1 MEAMVGLIGIAV
13 MLLLLGIGVPVSF
26 SMGFTGVAGFAFLW
40 GTGKAINLAG
50 IIAYNKTD
58 SYILACIPL
67 FILMGQTVF
76 HCGIARDLFTAL
88 HKWLSRLA
96 GGLAMTTTASCACF
110 ASVCGSSPVTAA
122 TMGALA
128 LPEMKRYEYSPDL
141 ATGCVAAAGTL
152 GILIPPSIPMV
163 VYGIMTE
170 QSIGRLFIAG
180 IIPGVLSAFLYIA
193 MIYIRAKLD
202 PALAPHGSSFTFK
215 EKLNATGKTWGVALL
230 FFTVIGG
237 IYLGIFTPT
246 EASAVG
252 AFLALSLGFIQGQ
265 LTQKSISASLEDT
278 ARITAMILAII
289 IGAMVFCTFIVTTG
303 LPNAVTGFVVS
314 LEVNRY
320 VILIVMLLIYLVLGC
335 FMDVLGI
342 LVLTVPL
349 FFPIVLKLNFNP
361 IWFGIVLTKMVEVSL
376 ITPPVGV
383 NCLVIKGVSGDY
395 ASLQDIFKGIAW
407 FFVVDLITISIII
420 LFPWLSLF
428 LPNLMYQ

>member
-1 MEAMVGLIGIAV
+1 MVGLIGIAI
-13 MLLLLGIGVPVSF
+13 MLLLLGLGVPVSF

-40 GTGKAINLAG
+40 GAGKAINLAG
-50 IIAYNKTD
+50 IVAYDSTD
-58 SYILACIPL
+58 SYVLACIPL

-96 GGLAMTTTASCACF
+96 GGLAMATTASCACF

-122 TMGALA
+122 TMGAMA
-128 LPEMKRYEYSPDL
+128 LPEMKRYGYSPGL
-141 ATGCVAAAGTL
+141 ATGCVSAAGTL

-180 IIPGVLSAFLYIA
+180 IIPGVLSALLYIV
-193 MIYIRAKLD
+193 MIYIRAKLN
-202 PALAPHGSSFTFK
+202 PTLAPHGSSFTLK
-215 EKLNATGKTWGVALL
+215 EKLSATGKTWGVALL

-252 AFLALSLGFIQGQ
+252 AFLALSLGFTQGQ
-265 LTQKSISASLEDT
+265 LTQKSFSASLEDT

-303 LPNAVTGFVVS
+303 LPDAVASFVVS

-320 VILIVMLLIYLVLGC
+320 AILVVMLLIYLVLGC

-349 FFPIVLKLNFNP
+349 FFPIVLKLNFDP

-376 ITPPVGV
+376 ITPPIGV

-395 ASLQDIFKGIAW
+395 ASLQDIFKGIGW
-407 FFVVDLITISIII
+407 FFIVDLITITIII
-420 LFPWLSLF
+420 LFPWISLF
-428 LPNLMYQ
+428 LPNLMYK

>member
-1 MEAMVGLIGIAV
+1 MVGLIGIAV
-13 MLLLLGIGVPVSF
+13 MLLFIGFGVPVSF

-122 TMGALA
+122 TMGAMA
-128 LPEMKRYEYSPDL
+128 LPEMKRYEYSPSL
-141 ATGCVAAAGTL
+141 ATGCVSAAGTL

-180 IIPGVLSAFLYIA
+180 IIPGVLSAFLYMV

-202 PALAPHGSSFTFK
+202 PKLAPHGSSFTLK
-215 EKLNATGKTWGVALL
+215 EKLNATKKTWGVALL

-252 AFLALSLGFIQGQ
+252 AFLSLSLGFIQGQ

-303 LPNAVTGFVVS
+303 LPDAVTGFVVS

-320 VILIVMLLIYLVLGC
+320 VILVVMLLIYLVLGC

-349 FFPIVLKLNFNP
+349 FFPIVLKLNFDP

-376 ITPPVGV
+376 ITPPIGV

-407 FFVVDLITISIII
+407 FFVVDLITITIIV
-420 LFPWLSLF
+420 LLPWISLF
-428 LPNLMYQ
+428 LPNLMYK